1 MSGVIR
7 GEGRKCWWRR
17 ESWLPEPTQV
27 PGARATSPRL
37 PRKPNVT
44 FVLVLRGTKR
54 KLRASQES
62 SVRRTRKGSSEA
74 AAREQDA
81 DVCQML
87 AGTVWSVGRASRTCL
102 HFQGPPHEPRGN
114 GVCAD
119 PGPKSKKAPRSV

>member
-1 MSGVIR
+1 M
-7 GEGRKCWWRR
+7 
-17 ESWLPEPTQV
+17 
-27 PGARATSPRL
+27 
-37 PRKPNVT
+37 T

-62 SVRRTRKGSSEA
+62 SVRQARKGSSEA

-87 AGTVWSVGRASRTCL
+87 AGPVWSVGGASRTCL
-102 HFQGPPHEPRGN
+102 HFQDLPPHEPRGN

-119 PGPKSKKAPRSV
+119 PGPKSIKAPRSI